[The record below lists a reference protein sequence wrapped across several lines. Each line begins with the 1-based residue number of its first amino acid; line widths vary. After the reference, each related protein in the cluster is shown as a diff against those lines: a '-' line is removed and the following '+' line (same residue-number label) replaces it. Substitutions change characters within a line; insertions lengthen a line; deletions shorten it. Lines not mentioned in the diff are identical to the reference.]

1 MAQRGKGKLRLT
13 YRPLEAVDGL
23 QFTLLAAT
31 ARGACEAGLLEKIV
45 SLSCAA
51 ITREMEQLGA
61 VGLVR
66 QESRTSWA
74 CTPRGKRV
82 ASIGEAFNGQPNI
95 TVEVSSADW
104 ELGPGDYAVPF
115 EAETAQDVGYL
126 PEEDIRL
133 DQKSALEIVSGNV
146 DNGST
151 RRDSERA
158 KRRHS
163 AAVGVLVYSWL
174 TRRPDPVGAVA
185 RIEPCDFAC
194 HVYDWQITHPQGP
207 YAR

>member
-1 MAQRGKGKLRLT
+1 
-13 YRPLEAVDGL
+13 
-23 QFTLLAAT
+23 
-31 ARGACEAGLLEKIV
+31 
-45 SLSCAA
+45 
-51 ITREMEQLGA
+51 MEQLGA
-61 VGLVR
+61 IGLVR
-66 QESRTSWA
+66 QESRTTWA

-82 ASIGEAFNGQPNI
+82 ASIGEAFHGQTNM

-126 PEEDIRL
+126 PEEDTRL
-133 DQKSALEIVSGNV
+133 DQKSALEIVSGHG

-158 KRRHS
+158 RRRHR

-174 TRRPDPVGAVA
+174 TRRPDPVGAAA

-207 YAR
+207 VRPVQERQAARAPSSRAQQVPPVPAAEGLADKLFRWFFGG